1 MMLPFTVQKDSLKI
15 MLKIIRPN
23 IIKGMILQSE
33 QQIITRIT
41 KCVNIYKQW
50 NKKKTITLGQLMEH
64 NKRNVF

>member
-33 QQIITRIT
+33 QQIITRIA

-50 NKKKTITLGQLMEH
+50 NEKKTITLGQLMEH

>member
-33 QQIITRIT
+33 QQIITRIA

-50 NKKKTITLGQLMEH
+50 NKKKTITLGQ
-64 NKRNVF
+64 